1 MSSLYNNKKRCHH
14 CANLCTKRKTTSVWR
29 HSLRLFFPEIKQDRK
44 HGKEITCKSA
54 QKLLLTVTTVLCSP
68 HDFGLRSKVLL
79 STFNTFGIWKQWAL
93 PCLSYLHLVSNN
105 PNKYHIEGKANVVGV
120 VGCNICFILQV
131 NARRGTPA
139 SRTASTCTTRC
150 TSVTARRDSTCTPM
164 DTTVYVSIHL

>member
-1 MSSLYNNKKRCHH
+1 M
-14 CANLCTKRKTTSVWR
+14 WR

-93 PCLSYLHLVSNN
+93 PCLSYLHNVHIVSNN
-105 PNKYHIEGKANVVGV
+105 PNKYHIEGKANVVGF